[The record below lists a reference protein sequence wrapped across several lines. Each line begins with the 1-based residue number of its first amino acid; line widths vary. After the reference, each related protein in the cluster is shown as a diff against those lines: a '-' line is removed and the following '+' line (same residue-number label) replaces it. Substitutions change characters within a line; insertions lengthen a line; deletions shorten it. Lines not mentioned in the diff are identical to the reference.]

1 MSLVTLIDTTCR
13 KAGAG
18 ATALKVPTN
27 SIEVIPLTFKKVFE
41 NNSLA
46 QGYFEPIL
54 FV

>member
-27 SIEVIPLTFKKVFE
+27 STEVISLTFKKRFE
-41 NNSLA
+41 NNALA
-46 QGYFEPIL
+46 LRYFELIL
-54 FV
+54 F